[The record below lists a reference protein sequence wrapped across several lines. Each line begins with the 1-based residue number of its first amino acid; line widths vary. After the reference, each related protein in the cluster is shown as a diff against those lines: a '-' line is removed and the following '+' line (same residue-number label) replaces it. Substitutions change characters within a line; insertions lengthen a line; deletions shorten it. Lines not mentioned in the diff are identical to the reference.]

1 MAQKLVYVELKSG
14 YEHNGPAWI
23 GHGVYNRTGNT
34 LYFNGLILHK
44 ANLVSGN
51 FYDIETNNEYWVS
64 GVKKDGTDRHQNGN
78 GKIHIDADAVAEYLT
93 LRNLEELPL
102 KQYITTTLIKEPA
115 KKRHTEMMNS
125 KL

>member
-23 GHGVYNRTGNT
+23 GYGTYNRTGNT
-34 LYFNGLILHK
+34 LYFNGLILRK
-44 ANLVSGN
+44 ANLISGN
-51 FYDIETNNEYWVS
+51 FYDIETNDEYWVS

-93 LRNLEELPL
+93 LRNMKELPV
-102 KQYITTTLIKEPA
+102 KQYITTTLIKVSA
-115 KKRHTEMMNS
+115 KQRHTEMMNS